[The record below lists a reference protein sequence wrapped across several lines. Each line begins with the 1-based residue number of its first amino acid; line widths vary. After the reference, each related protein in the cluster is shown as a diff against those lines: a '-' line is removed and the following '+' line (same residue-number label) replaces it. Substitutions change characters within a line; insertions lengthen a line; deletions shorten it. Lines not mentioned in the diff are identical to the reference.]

1 MDLEHLHSGIH
12 FLLVF
17 SAVFPTS
24 TAKMLH
30 HPLQSVCGC
39 IRVYI
44 GPHKPHVLEPQSI
57 SLPYLHALI
66 CIRHPRCQHHQQ
78 LQLLSGATPPEMA
91 QNPSEGW
98 MCLLELGNA
107 GWVWG
112 SHPTNYK
119 TRAVLFQLSTP
130 GTLCGFLRH

>member
-91 QNPSEGW
+91 QNPSEVLVGTGE
-98 MCLLELGNA
+98 CRVGLGLSSNKLQNKSCPISTFHSRYLV
-107 GWVWG
+107 WV
-112 SHPTNYK
+112 S
-119 TRAVLFQLSTP
+119 
-130 GTLCGFLRH
+130 